1 MKTLILA
8 LVMVIGGTAVSQQ
21 PQHQKRERKPAE
33 ERATNSAQKMK
44 TKLGLDDAQT
54 TKIHDINLGI
64 AQKNDAIR
72 DNTSLTREQKMT
84 QLKANQDARN
94 AQYKE
99 ILTPD
104 QYAKY
109 EAWEKEKRE
118 KMQQKRAEKQDAK
131 GGKGGKGK
139 PASPPTEEDEL

>member
-8 LVMVIGGTAVSQQ
+8 LAMVVGGTVMAQRPQQ
-21 PQHQKRERKPAE
+21 QKRERKPAE
-33 ERATNSAQKMK
+33 ERAANSAQKMK

-84 QLKANQDARN
+84 QLRDNQNARN

-99 ILTPD
+99 VLTAD

-118 KMQQKRAEKQDAK
+118 KMQEKRAEKQDAK
-131 GGKGGKGK
+131 GGKGK
-139 PASPPTEEDEL
+139 PAGPPAEEEEL

>member
-8 LVMVIGGTAVSQQ
+8 LAFLVGGTAMAQQ
-21 PQHQKRERKPAE
+21 QEKRERKPAE
-33 ERATNSAQKMK
+33 ERANASAQKMK

-84 QLKANQDARN
+84 QVKENQNSRN

-99 ILTPD
+99 VLTAD

-118 KMQQKRAEKQDAK
+118 KMQAKRAEKQ
-131 GGKGGKGK
+131 GGKGK
-139 PASPPTEEDEL
+139 PAGEEDDEL

>member
-8 LVMVIGGTAVSQQ
+8 LAMVVGATAIAQQ
-21 PQHQKRERKPAE
+21 QSHPKKERKPAE

-54 TKIHDINLGI
+54 AKIHDINLGI

-72 DNTSLTREQKMT
+72 DNTSLTREQKMA
-84 QLKANQDARN
+84 QLKENQNARN

-99 ILTPD
+99 VLTAD

-118 KMQQKRAEKQDAK
+118 KMQAKRAEKQDAK
-131 GGKGGKGK
+131 GGKGK
-139 PASPPTEEDEL
+139 PASPPAEEDEL

>member
-8 LVMVIGGTAVSQQ
+8 LAMVVAGTAIAQQ

-44 TKLGLDDAQT
+44 TKLELDDAQT
-54 TKIHDINLGI
+54 AKIHDINLGI

-99 ILTPD
+99 VLTPD

-131 GGKGGKGK
+131 GGKGK
-139 PASPPTEEDEL
+139 PAGPPQGEEDEL

>member
-8 LVMVIGGTAVSQQ
+8 LAMVVSATAMAQQQ
-21 PQHQKRERKPAE
+21 PHPKKERKPAE

-54 TKIHDINLGI
+54 AKIHDINLGI

-84 QLKANQDARN
+84 QLKENQNARN

-99 ILTPD
+99 VLTAD

-109 EAWEKEKRE
+109 EVWEKEKRE
-118 KMQQKRAEKQDAK
+118 KMQAKRAEKQDAK
-131 GGKGGKGK
+131 GGKGK
-139 PASPPTEEDEL
+139 PASPPAEEDEL

>member
-8 LVMVIGGTAVSQQ
+8 LALVVGGTAMAQQ
-21 PQHQKRERKPAE
+21 HEKKERKPAE
-33 ERATNSAQKMK
+33 ERATSSAQRMK
-44 TKLGLDDAQT
+44 TKLSLDDAQT

-72 DNTSLTREQKMT
+72 DNTSLTREQKMA
-84 QLKANQDARN
+84 QLKETQNSRN

-99 ILTPD
+99 VLTSD
-104 QYAKY
+104 QYVKY

-118 KMQQKRAEKQDAK
+118 KMQAKRAEKQDAK
-131 GGKGGKGK
+131 GGKGK
-139 PASPPTEEDEL
+139 PTSPPPGDEEEL

>member
-8 LVMVIGGTAVSQQ
+8 IALVVGGTAMAQQ
-21 PQHQKRERKPAE
+21 HEKRERKPAE
-33 ERATNSAQKMK
+33 ERATASAQKMK

-54 TKIHDINLGI
+54 AKIHDINLGI

-72 DNTSLTREQKMT
+72 DNASLTREQKMSQIKET
-84 QLKANQDARN
+84 HNSRN

-99 ILTPD
+99 VLTSD

-118 KMQQKRAEKQDAK
+118 KMQAKHAEKQ
-131 GGKGGKGK
+131 GGKVK
-139 PASPPTEEDEL
+139 PAGPPADEDEL

>member
-1 MKTLILA
+1 MKTLVLA
-8 LVMVIGGTAVSQQ
+8 LAFLVGGTAIAQQ
-21 PQHQKRERKPAE
+21 TEKRERKPAE
-33 ERATNSAQKMK
+33 ERATASAQKMK

-54 TKIHDINLGI
+54 TRIHDINLGI

-72 DNTSLTREQKMT
+72 DNTSLTREQKMA
-84 QLKANQDARN
+84 QLKETQNARN

-99 ILTPD
+99 VLTAD

-118 KMQQKRAEKQDAK
+118 KMQAKRAEKQDAK
-131 GGKGGKGK
+131 GGKGK
-139 PASPPTEEDEL
+139 PTSPPAEDDGEL

>member
-1 MKTLILA
+1 MKTFILA
-8 LVMVIGGTAVSQQ
+8 LAVLVGGTALAQQ
-21 PQHQKRERKPAE
+21 QQQKKERKTAE
-33 ERATNSAQKMK
+33 ERATAQAQKMA
-44 TKLGLDDAQT
+44 TKLGLDDNQK

-72 DNTSLTREQKMT
+72 ENASLSREQKMA
-84 QLKANQDARN
+84 QLKENQDARN

-99 ILTPD
+99 VLTSD

-118 KMQQKRAEKQDAK
+118 KMQQKHAEKQGAK
-131 GGKGGKGK
+131 GGKGKQT
-139 PASPPTEEDEL
+139 SPPPAEQDEL

>member
-8 LVMVIGGTAVSQQ
+8 LTFLLGGTAMAQQ
-21 PQHQKRERKPAE
+21 TEKRERKPAE
-33 ERATNSAQKMK
+33 ERANSSAQRIK

-72 DNTSLTREQKMT
+72 ENTSLTREQKMS
-84 QLKANQDARN
+84 QLRENQNSRN

-99 ILTPD
+99 VLTTD

-109 EAWEKEKRE
+109 EAWEKEKRK
-118 KMQQKRAEKQDAK
+118 KMEAKRAEKQDAK
-131 GGKGGKGK
+131 GGKGKST
-139 PASPPTEEDEL
+139 SPPAEEDEL

>member
-8 LVMVIGGTAVSQQ
+8 MALAVGGTAMAQQ
-21 PQHQKRERKPAE
+21 HEKRERKPAE
-33 ERATNSAQKMK
+33 ERANNSAQKMK

-54 TKIHDINLGI
+54 AKIHDINLGI

-72 DNTSLTREQKMT
+72 DNSALNREQKMA
-84 QLKANQDARN
+84 QLKETQNARN

-99 ILTPD
+99 VLTSD

-118 KMQQKRAEKQDAK
+118 KMQAKRAEKQDAK
-131 GGKGGKGK
+131 GGKGK
-139 PASPPTEEDEL
+139 PAGPPAEEDEL

>member
-8 LVMVIGGTAVSQQ
+8 LALVVGGTAIAQQ
-21 PQHQKRERKPAE
+21 HEKRERKPAE
-33 ERATNSAQKMK
+33 ERATNSAQKMA
-44 TKLGLDDAQT
+44 TKLGLDETQK

-72 DNTSLTREQKMT
+72 DNTSLSREQKMA
-84 QLKANQDARN
+84 QLKENQTARN

-99 ILTPD
+99 VLTSE

-109 EAWEKEKRE
+109 EAWEKEKRV
-118 KMQQKRAEKQDAK
+118 KMEAKRAEKQGA
-131 GGKGGKGK
+131 KGGKGK
-139 PASPPTEEDEL
+139 PSGPPPADEDEL

>member
-8 LVMVIGGTAVSQQ
+8 LAFLVGGTAMAQQ
-21 PQHQKRERKPAE
+21 QEKRERKPAE
-33 ERATNSAQKMK
+33 ERANASAQKMK

-84 QLKANQDARN
+84 QVKENQNSRN

-99 ILTPD
+99 VLTAD

-118 KMQQKRAEKQDAK
+118 KMQAKRAEKQ
-131 GGKGGKGK
+131 GGKGK
-139 PASPPTEEDEL
+139 PAGPPVEEDEL

>member
-8 LVMVIGGTAVSQQ
+8 LAMVVGGTAIAQQ
-21 PQHQKRERKPAE
+21 QAHPKKERKPAE

-44 TKLGLDDAQT
+44 KKLGLDDAQT
-54 TKIHDINLGI
+54 AKIHDINLGI

-72 DNTSLTREQKMT
+72 DNTSLTREQKMA
-84 QLKANQDARN
+84 QLKENQNARN
-94 AQYKE
+94 VQYKE
-99 ILTPD
+99 VLTAD

-118 KMQQKRAEKQDAK
+118 KMQAKRAEKQDA
-131 GGKGGKGK
+131 KGGKGK

>member
-8 LVMVIGGTAVSQQ
+8 LAMAFGATAMAQQ

-54 TKIHDINLGI
+54 AKIHDINLGI

-72 DNTSLTREQKMT
+72 DNTSLTREQKMA
-84 QLKANQDARN
+84 QLKETQTARN

-99 ILTPD
+99 VLTPD
-104 QYAKY
+104 QYTKY

-118 KMQQKRAEKQDAK
+118 KMQEKRAEKQDAK
-131 GGKGGKGK
+131 GGKGK
-139 PASPPTEEDEL
+139 PASPPAEEDEL

>member
-1 MKTLILA
+1 MKTVILA
-8 LVMVIGGTAVSQQ
+8 LAFLVGGTAMAQQ
-21 PQHQKRERKPAE
+21 HEKKERKPAE
-33 ERATNSAQKMK
+33 ERATNSSQKMK

-54 TKIHDINLGI
+54 AKIHDINLGI

-72 DNTSLTREQKMT
+72 DNTALTREQKMT
-84 QLKANQDARN
+84 QLKENQNSRN

-99 ILTPD
+99 VLNSD

-118 KMQQKRAEKQDAK
+118 KMQAKHAEKQGAK
-131 GGKGGKGK
+131 GGKGTK
-139 PASPPTEEDEL
+139 PSGPPPADEDEL

>member
-8 LVMVIGGTAVSQQ
+8 LAMVVGGTAIAQQ
-21 PQHQKRERKPAE
+21 QQHQKRERKPAE
-33 ERATNSAQKMK
+33 ERATNSSQKMK

-54 TKIHDINLGI
+54 AKVHDINLGI

-118 KMQQKRAEKQDAK
+118 KMQQKRTEKQDAK
-131 GGKGGKGK
+131 GGKGK
-139 PASPPTEEDEL
+139 PAGPPAEEDEL

>member
-8 LVMVIGGTAVSQQ
+8 LVMVVGGTAIAQQ

-54 TKIHDINLGI
+54 AKIHDINLGI

-84 QLKANQDARN
+84 QLKENQDARN

-99 ILTPD
+99 VLTPD

-131 GGKGGKGK
+131 GGKGK
-139 PASPPTEEDEL
+139 PAGPQAEEDEL

>member
-8 LVMVIGGTAVSQQ
+8 LALVVGGTAMAQQ
-21 PQHQKRERKPAE
+21 HEKKERKPAE

-44 TKLGLDDAQT
+44 TKFGLDDAQT
-54 TKIHDINLGI
+54 TRIHDINLGI

-84 QLKANQDARN
+84 QLKETQNSRN

-99 ILTPD
+99 VLTSD
-104 QYAKY
+104 QYTKY

-118 KMQQKRAEKQDAK
+118 KMQAKHAEKQGTK
-131 GGKGGKGK
+131 GGKGTK
-139 PASPPTEEDEL
+139 PAGPPPGDEDEL

>member
-8 LVMVIGGTAVSQQ
+8 IALVVGGTAMAQQ
-21 PQHQKRERKPAE
+21 QEKRERKPAE
-33 ERATNSAQKMK
+33 ERATASAQKMK

-72 DNTSLTREQKMT
+72 DNTSLTREQKMV
-84 QLKANQDARN
+84 QLKETHNSRN

-99 ILTPD
+99 VLTPD

-118 KMQQKRAEKQDAK
+118 KMQAKRAEKQ
-131 GGKGGKGK
+131 GGKVK
-139 PASPPTEEDEL
+139 PAGPPPADEDEL

>member
-8 LVMVIGGTAVSQQ
+8 IALVVGSTAMAQQ
-21 PQHQKRERKPAE
+21 HEKRERKPAE
-33 ERATNSAQKMK
+33 ERATASAQKMK

-72 DNTSLTREQKMT
+72 DNTSLTKEQKMA
-84 QLKANQDARN
+84 QLKETHHSRN

-99 ILTPD
+99 VLTPD

-118 KMQQKRAEKQDAK
+118 KMQAKRAEKQDAK
-131 GGKGGKGK
+131 GGKTK
-139 PASPPTEEDEL
+139 PAGPPPADEDEW

>member
-8 LVMVIGGTAVSQQ
+8 MAMVVGGTAIAQQ

-44 TKLGLDDAQT
+44 TKLSLDDAQT
-54 TKIHDINLGI
+54 AKIHDINLGI

-99 ILTPD
+99 VLTPD

-131 GGKGGKGK
+131 GGKGK
-139 PASPPTEEDEL
+139 PEGPPAEEDEL

>member
-8 LVMVIGGTAVSQQ
+8 LTLLIGGSAMAQQ
-21 PQHQKRERKPAE
+21 QAKKERKPAE
-33 ERATNSAQKMK
+33 ERATNSSQKMK

-72 DNTSLTREQKMT
+72 DNTALTREQKMA
-84 QLKANQDARN
+84 QLKETQNSRN

-99 ILTPD
+99 VLTSD

-118 KMQQKRAEKQDAK
+118 KMQAKHAEKQGAK
-131 GGKGGKGK
+131 GGKGTK
-139 PASPPTEEDEL
+139 PTGPPPADEDEL

>member
-1 MKTLILA
+1 MKTVILA
-8 LVMVIGGTAVSQQ
+8 LAVLVGGSAVAQQ
-21 PQHQKRERKPAE
+21 PAKKERKSAE
-33 ERATNSAQKMK
+33 ERATNLAQKMT
-44 TKLGLDDAQT
+44 TKLGLDETQK

-72 DNTSLTREQKMT
+72 DNTSLTREQKMA
-84 QLKANQDARN
+84 QLKETHNSRN

-99 ILTPD
+99 VLTSD

-118 KMQQKRAEKQDAK
+118 KMEAKRAEKQGAK
-131 GGKGGKGK
+131 GGKGKK
-139 PASPPTEEDEL
+139 PSGPPPGEMEDEL

>member
-1 MKTLILA
+1 MKTIILA
-8 LVMVIGGTAVSQQ
+8 LAFLVGGTAMAQQ
-21 PQHQKRERKPAE
+21 QEKRERKPAE
-33 ERATNSAQKMK
+33 ERANASAQKMK

-72 DNTSLTREQKMT
+72 DNTSLTREQKMA
-84 QLKANQDARN
+84 QLKENQNARN
-94 AQYKE
+94 TQYKE
-99 ILTPD
+99 ILTAD

-118 KMQQKRAEKQDAK
+118 KMQAKRAEKQ
-131 GGKGGKGK
+131 GGKGK
-139 PASPPTEEDEL
+139 PTSPPAEEEEL

>member
-8 LVMVIGGTAVSQQ
+8 LALAVGGTAIAQ
-21 PQHQKRERKPAE
+21 PHEKRERKPAE

-54 TKIHDINLGI
+54 TRIHDINLGI

-72 DNTSLTREQKMT
+72 DNSSLTREQKMT
-84 QLKANQDARN
+84 QLKETQNSRN

-99 ILTPD
+99 VLTTA

-118 KMQQKRAEKQDAK
+118 KMQAKRAEKQ
-131 GGKGGKGK
+131 GPKGGKGK
-139 PASPPTEEDEL
+139 PAGPPPADEDEL